1 MQQGFL
7 VKFTD
12 YYNIMRDQFDLKD
25 TVKASIFSE
34 NKGQGKNKATKIN
47 EFQLILLENQSHNIR

>member
-1 MQQGFL
+1 MQQSFV

-12 YYNIMRDQFDLKD
+12 YYNIRRDQFNLKD

-34 NKGQGKNKATKIN
+34 NKGQGKNKATKNKRAPIN
-47 EFQLILLENQSHNIR
+47 FIEKTVT